1 MPIAGITHPIDP
13 LLRIQDI
20 VGNPRKGKP
29 ALIPVTRQTWWQWE
43 KEGLLPEPVQLT
55 PSLKAWRASD
65 ITRFIN
71 EKIKVGSPQQAA
83 SMEVSK

>member
-1 MPIAGITHPIDP
+1 MPIAGITPPIDP

-71 EKIKVGSPQQAA
+71 EKIKVGSLQQAA

>member
-1 MPIAGITHPIDP
+1 MSISSITPPLDP

-43 KEGLLPEPVQLT
+43 KEGILPEPVQLT

-65 ITRFIN
+65 ITRFIS
-71 EKIKVGSPQQAA
+71 ERIKSGGQPQPAGT
-83 SMEVSK
+83 EVSK